1 MIFYNDFQLSLIFN
15 KYHDLTVFE
24 IQHSHVSGK
33 VTSALNVWVPMG
45 RKWLFGVSF
54 RCLGIFLYPI
64 HYYDEAERLDDTHD
78 SSIDHCLAGGS
89 CCTNWAIQRSHSFTL
104 VLTLQVLPHEQTR
117 APDCKHLGGPLGAE
131 LCLRQD
137 NKPCC

>member
-45 RKWLFGVSF
+45 RKWPFGVSL

-64 HYYDEAERLDDTHD
+64 HYYDEAQRLDDTMITA
-78 SSIDHCLAGGS
+78 SIIAWQEGRAVQTGPFNGVTPSLWCSLSKCYPMNGHGRRIVNISAAPLALS
-89 CCTNWAIQRSHSFTL
+89 C
-104 VLTLQVLPHEQTR
+104 V
-117 APDCKHLGGPLGAE
+117 
-131 LCLRQD
+131 
-137 NKPCC
+137 